1 MTSDLEVM
9 RYLVALKEAIAA
21 RDLQAIS
28 NQAGELAALAR
39 IQGTPVA
46 RLAAALAD
54 PVFRE
59 AVGPSAV
66 AAALELGE
74 RIAFDPADA
83 EAVAGLEEWLDPT
96 DALNEAAMLLVEGED
111 RSSVL
116 EAARQISGRVDAAGP
131 LGKAVAAVLGAE
143 EAPAGEWN
151 TLSAA
156 LAQAL
161 EGALEGTEATAPLL
175 RPTEDMTPEAVAPE
189 GPEAVPFSLLPTDVD
204 RTLLEE
210 FLEEAADH
218 LGGAEESLLALEA
231 DPDDKEAVNVVF
243 RAFHTIKGVAGFLD
257 LGPVVEVAHHAE
269 TLLAR
274 VRDGEV
280 RFEAHVTDLTLQAAD
295 LLKAL
300 FAGIRMALEGRGV
313 DSLPPRWDDVM
324 GALKDP
330 LRHGVG
336 AGPGGAT
343 GASGVQAPSP
353 SSGDGASSTSPSA
366 GETSVSAPPP
376 EGASAQPFMGE
387 DRRTGGTDRRA
398 AVESSDAG
406 PKGGGV
412 TPQDASVRVRTERL
426 DRLVDL
432 VGELVI
438 AQSMVVQDPTVLDT
452 GGELGTKVGRASK
465 ILRDL
470 QDLSTSMRMV
480 PLKPAFLKVSRV
492 VRDVSRRSGKQVEF
506 VQLGEDTEIDRS
518 MVDILADPLIH
529 MVRNSV
535 DHGIESAAERRA
547 AGKPESGTVQ
557 LKAFQASGRVV
568 VEISDD
574 GKGLD
579 RERILAKARDR
590 RLVDGDRNLSDAE
603 VFALIFEPGFSTAE
617 KVTDISGR
625 GVGMDVVRRSV
636 DSLRGR
642 IEVTS
647 EPGQGT
653 TFSIQLPLTL
663 AITDGMLVR
672 VGTQRYILPTTRIQ
686 TCFRPAPEDITRVLG
701 RGEMVRLHEDLFPL
715 VRLHRI
721 NEVEGAEE
729 DPTKALVVVAGE
741 ASRRVA
747 LLVDE
752 LVGQQQFVVK
762 ALTGLASRV
771 PGVSGGSVLG
781 DGTVGLIL
789 DPDELSALARNG
801 TDGTR
806 GGNGGAVVPAA

>member
-9 RYLVALKEAIAA
+9 RYLMALKEAIAA
-21 RDLQAIS
+21 QDPEVIS
-28 NQAGELAALAR
+28 NQARELAALVR
-39 IQGTPVA
+39 IHGTPVA

-54 PVFRE
+54 PLFRD
-59 AVGPSAV
+59 AVGASAV

-74 RIAFDPADA
+74 RIAFDPSDA
-83 EAVAGLEEWLDPT
+83 EAVAGLEGWLDPT
-96 DALNEAAMLLVEGED
+96 DALNEAAMLLVEGEGED

-151 TLSAA
+151 TLAAA
-156 LAQAL
+156 LAEAL
-161 EGALEGTEATAPLL
+161 EGAEAAAPGPH
-175 RPTEDMTPEAVAPE
+175 PTVDMTPEAAAPE
-189 GPEAVPFSLLPTDVD
+189 VPEAAPFSLLPTDVD

-313 DSLPPRWDDVM
+313 DSLPPRYGEVM

-336 AGPGGAT
+336 AAAGGAP
-343 GASGVQAPSP
+343 AAQPPSP
-353 SSGDGASSTSPSA
+353 PSGDGDSPA
-366 GETSVSAPPP
+366 VEVAAPTPAP
-376 EGASAQPFMGE
+376 AVASAQPFVGV
-387 DRRTGGTDRRA
+387 DRRTGGGDRRGSGDSA
-398 AVESSDAG
+398 DAG
-406 PKGGGV
+406 PKGGAAAS
-412 TPQDASVRVRTERL
+412 QDASVRVRTERL

-452 GGELGTKVGRASK
+452 GGELGTKVARASK

-617 KVTDISGR
+617 QVTDISGR

-672 VGTQRYILPTTRIQ
+672 VGAQRYILPTTRIQ

-721 NEVEGAEE
+721 NDVEGAEE

-801 TDGTR
+801 SDSTR

>member
-9 RYLVALKEAIAA
+9 RYLLALKEAIAA
-21 RDLQAIS
+21 GDPRAIS
-28 NQAGELAALAR
+28 HQACGLTALAR
-39 IQGTPVA
+39 VQGTLVA
-46 RLAAALAD
+46 RLTAALAD

-59 AVGPSAV
+59 TVGASAV
-66 AAALELGE
+66 ADALELGE
-74 RIAFDPADA
+74 RIAFDPTDA
-83 EAVAGLEEWLDPT
+83 EALEGLEEWLDPT
-96 DALNEAAMLLVEGED
+96 EALNEAAMLLVGEPEGED

-116 EAARQISGRVDAAGP
+116 EAARQISGRVDAGGP
-131 LGKAVAAVLGAE
+131 LGRAVAAVLGADH
-143 EAPAGEWN
+143 ASPGEWI
-151 TLSAA
+151 TLAGA
-156 LAQAL
+156 LSRAL
-161 EGALEGTEATAPLL
+161 EGAMEGSGAAPGPPPTLDMGPQEVVPELPGTA
-175 RPTEDMTPEAVAPE
+175 
-189 GPEAVPFSLLPTDVD
+189 PFSLLPTAVD
-204 RTLLEE
+204 RAPPAE
-210 FLEEAADH
+210 FLEAAADH

-231 DPDDKEAVNVVF
+231 LPDDREAVNVVF

-280 RFEAHVTDLTLQAAD
+280 RFEAHVADLTLQAAD

-300 FAGIRMALEGRGV
+300 FAGIRLALEGRGV
-313 DSLPPRWDDVM
+313 DRLPPHYHELM

-336 AGPGGAT
+336 AAAGGAPGGVARS
-343 GASGVQAPSP
+343 ASTAV
-353 SSGDGASSTSPSA
+353 GASSTSSYP
-366 GETSVSAPPP
+366 GEVPVSRSTPAAVPAPPFV
-376 EGASAQPFMGE
+376 GG
-387 DRRTGGTDRRA
+387 DRRTGGADRRA
-398 AVESSDAG
+398 AGETADPG
-406 PKGGGV
+406 PKGGAAAS
-412 TPQDASVRVRTERL
+412 QDASVRVRTERL

-438 AQSMVVQDPTVLDT
+438 AQSMVAQDPTVLHT
-452 GGELGTKVGRASK
+452 GGELGTKVARASK

-557 LKAFQASGRVV
+557 LRAFQASGRVV

-590 RLVDGDRNLSDAE
+590 RLVEGDRNLSDAE

-617 KVTDISGR
+617 QVTDISGR

-647 EPGQGT
+647 EPGKGT

-672 VGTQRYILPTTRIQ
+672 VGKQRYILPTTRIQ
-686 TCFRPAPEDITRVLG
+686 TCFRPAPEDLTRVLG

-721 NEVEGAEE
+721 NGVEGAEE

-741 ASRRVA
+741 APRRVA

-801 TDGTR
+801 TDSSR
-806 GGNGGAVVPAA
+806 GGKGGTVVPAA

>member
-1 MTSDLEVM
+1 
-9 RYLVALKEAIAA
+9 
-21 RDLQAIS
+21 
-28 NQAGELAALAR
+28 
-39 IQGTPVA
+39 
-46 RLAAALAD
+46 
-54 PVFRE
+54 
-59 AVGPSAV
+59 
-66 AAALELGE
+66 
-74 RIAFDPADA
+74 
-83 EAVAGLEEWLDPT
+83 
-96 DALNEAAMLLVEGED
+96 
-111 RSSVL
+111 
-116 EAARQISGRVDAAGP
+116 
-131 LGKAVAAVLGAE
+131 
-143 EAPAGEWN
+143 
-151 TLSAA
+151 
-156 LAQAL
+156 
-161 EGALEGTEATAPLL
+161 
-175 RPTEDMTPEAVAPE
+175 
-189 GPEAVPFSLLPTDVD
+189 
-204 RTLLEE
+204 
-210 FLEEAADH
+210 
-218 LGGAEESLLALEA
+218 
-231 DPDDKEAVNVVF
+231 
-243 RAFHTIKGVAGFLD
+243 
-257 LGPVVEVAHHAE
+257 
-269 TLLAR
+269 
-274 VRDGEV
+274 
-280 RFEAHVTDLTLQAAD
+280 
-295 LLKAL
+295 
-300 FAGIRMALEGRGV
+300 
-313 DSLPPRWDDVM
+313 
-324 GALKDP
+324 
-330 LRHGVG
+330 
-336 AGPGGAT
+336 
-343 GASGVQAPSP
+343 
-353 SSGDGASSTSPSA
+353 
-366 GETSVSAPPP
+366 
-376 EGASAQPFMGE
+376 
-387 DRRTGGTDRRA
+387 
-398 AVESSDAG
+398 
-406 PKGGGV
+406 
-412 TPQDASVRVRTERL
+412 
-426 DRLVDL
+426 
-432 VGELVI
+432 
-438 AQSMVVQDPTVLDT
+438 VVQDPTVLDT
-452 GGELGTKVGRASK
+452 GGELGTKVARASK

-590 RLVDGDRNLSDAE
+590 RLVDGERNLSDAE

-686 TCFRPAPEDITRVLG
+686 TCFRPAPADITRVLG

-721 NEVEGAEE
+721 NGVEGAEE

-801 TDGTR
+801 TDGSR

>member
-1 MTSDLEVM
+1 MKSDLEVM
-9 RYLVALKEAIAA
+9 RHLVALKEALAA
-21 RDLQAIS
+21 GQVDAASAQAL
-28 NQAGELAALAR
+28 ELAGLKR
-39 IQGTPVA
+39 VQGTLVA
-46 RLAAALAD
+46 RMASAMAD

-59 AVGPSAV
+59 VVGEEAM
-66 AAALELGE
+66 AGALELAE
-74 RIAFDPADA
+74 RIAFDPSDA
-83 EAVAGLEEWLDPT
+83 EAAVELEAWLDPG
-96 DALNEAAMLLVEGED
+96 DALNEAAMLLVEGMEGED
-111 RSSVL
+111 RSPVL
-116 EAARQISGRVDAAGP
+116 EAARQIAGRVEAGSPLGMAVVAVLAGEEAAG
-131 LGKAVAAVLGAE
+131 GEWTAAV
-143 EAPAGEWN
+143 EA
-151 TLSAA
+151 LS
-156 LAQAL
+156 LAL
-161 EGALEGTEATAPLL
+161 EGATEGAVVASPPPSPVSEAQEESRVEEGVTQGAEEGIAAP
-175 RPTEDMTPEAVAPE
+175 V
-189 GPEAVPFSLLPTDVD
+189 SLLPAEVD

-257 LGPVVEVAHHAE
+257 LVPVVEVAHHAE

-274 VRDGEV
+274 VREGEV

-295 LLKAL
+295 LLRAL
-300 FAGIRMALEGRGV
+300 FAGIRGALEGRGDGGV
-313 DSLPPRWDDVM
+313 PPRWTEVM
-324 GALKDP
+324 RALKDP

-336 AGPGGAT
+336 GTADA
-343 GASGVQAPSP
+343 APPKAQPAPESVVAP
-353 SSGDGASSTSPSA
+353 EQG
-366 GETSVSAPPP
+366 GETPSLAGSATPVAPPP
-376 EGASAQPFMGE
+376 VAASAPS
-387 DRRTGGTDRRA
+387 TPPPATDASPRGSG
-398 AVESSDAG
+398 VESSPA
-406 PKGGGV
+406 
-412 TPQDASVRVRTERL
+412 QDASVRVRTERL

-438 AQSMVVQDPTVLDT
+438 AQSMVVQDTTVVGT
-452 GGELGTKVGRASK
+452 GGELATKVARASK

-547 AGKPESGTVQ
+547 AGKPENGTVQ
-557 LKAFQASGRVV
+557 LKAYQGSGRVV

-579 RERILAKARDR
+579 RERILAKARER
-590 RLVDGDRNLSDAE
+590 RLVDADRNLSDAE

-672 VGTQRYILPTTRIQ
+672 VGDQRYILPTTRIQ
-686 TCFRPAPEDITRVLG
+686 TCFRPSADDITRVLG
-701 RGEMVRLHEDLFPL
+701 RGEVVRLHDDLFPL

-721 NEVEGAEE
+721 NCVEGAEE

-801 TDGTR
+801 SDPSR
-806 GGNGGAVVPAA
+806 GATGPAAAPAA

>member
-1 MTSDLEVM
+1 MMSDLEVM
-9 RYLVALKEAIAA
+9 RHLVALKEAVAA
-21 RDLQAIS
+21 GHAPAVAA
-28 NQAGELAALAR
+28 QAGALAGLTR
-39 IQGTPVA
+39 VQGTPVG
-46 RLAAALAD
+46 RLAAAMVD

-59 AVGPSAV
+59 TVGTGSLAE
-66 AAALELGE
+66 ALDWAE
-74 RIAFDPADA
+74 RIAFDPSDT
-83 EAVAGLEEWLDPT
+83 EAVEALAAWLDPT
-96 DALNEAAMLLVEGED
+96 DALNEAAMLLVEGVEGED
-111 RSSVL
+111 RTSVL
-116 EAARQISGRVDAAGP
+116 EAAGQVSGRVDVDSP
-131 LGKAVAAVLGAE
+131 LGKAVAAVTEAE
-143 EAPAGEWN
+143 EAPREAW
-151 TLSAA
+151 LAA
-156 LAQAL
+156 VEAFSRAL
-161 EGALEGTEATAPLL
+161 EEV
-175 RPTEDMTPEAVAPE
+175 ME
-189 GPEAVPFSLLPTDVD
+189 GPSAPQAPAGAPPAVEPEVPEERPGSDPVSLLPAEVD

-257 LGPVVEVAHHAE
+257 LAPVVEVAHHAE

-274 VRDGEV
+274 VRDGDV

-300 FAGIRMALEGRGV
+300 FAGIRAALEGKG
-313 DSLPPRWDDVM
+313 DGGLPPRWSQVM

-336 AGPGGAT
+336 GGSAPVRPETDAPPATAAPAPEAEAAAGSAAAPAASRGSG
-343 GASGVQAPSP
+343 GASGDVGPAGSSAPS
-353 SSGDGASSTSPSA
+353 
-366 GETSVSAPPP
+366 
-376 EGASAQPFMGE
+376 
-387 DRRTGGTDRRA
+387 
-398 AVESSDAG
+398 
-406 PKGGGV
+406 
-412 TPQDASVRVRTERL
+412 QDASVRVRTERL

-438 AQSMVVQDPTVLDT
+438 AQSMVVQDSTVVGA
-452 GGELGTKVGRASK
+452 GGELATKVARASK

-547 AGKPESGTVQ
+547 AGKPENGTVQ
-557 LKAFQASGRVV
+557 LKAYQASGRVV

-579 RERILAKARDR
+579 RDRILAKARER

-672 VGTQRYILPTTRIQ
+672 VGDQRYILPTTRIQ
-686 TCFRPAPEDITRVLG
+686 TCFRPAAGDITRVLG

-721 NEVEGAEE
+721 NAVEGAEE
-729 DPTKALVVVAGE
+729 DPTRALVVVAGE

-801 TDGTR
+801 SDPR
-806 GGNGGAVVPAA
+806 GGTGPAAAPAA